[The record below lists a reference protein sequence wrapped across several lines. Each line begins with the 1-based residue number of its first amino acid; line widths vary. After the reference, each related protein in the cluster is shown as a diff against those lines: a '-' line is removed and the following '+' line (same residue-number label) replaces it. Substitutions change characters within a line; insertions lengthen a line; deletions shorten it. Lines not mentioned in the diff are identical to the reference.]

1 MRLNGGIGRH
11 NGLKIRCSM
20 EREGS
25 SPSDGTK
32 KDKKVLDKTPYFWDN
47 IVQGVKNESS

>member
-25 SPSDGTK
+25 SPSLATNRE
-32 KDKKVLDKTPYFWDN
+32 KVK
-47 IVQGVKNESS
+47 